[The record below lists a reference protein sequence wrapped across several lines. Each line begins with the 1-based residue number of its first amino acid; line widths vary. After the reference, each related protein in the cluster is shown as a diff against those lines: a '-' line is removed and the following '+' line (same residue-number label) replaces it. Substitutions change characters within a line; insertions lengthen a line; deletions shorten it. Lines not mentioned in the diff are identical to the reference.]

1 VPRYD
6 FRCACGAAFEA
17 KRPIEERHSA
27 ACPGCGGWAHRQ
39 FDPRHVMITVPE
51 SLRYVRSDFE
61 PLSTAEHTSSYL
73 AGKVLADHVDGMHAK
88 QQEAA
93 KNHVPFEQYFA
104 RKNPDLNLNQP
115 LTRQEAAQVKAA
127 LTGAPTHD

>member
-1 VPRYD
+1 MPRYD
-6 FRCACGAAFEA
+6 FRCACGASFEA

-39 FDPRHVMITVPE
+39 FDPRHVMIHTPE
-51 SLRYVRSDFE
+51 SLKYVRSDFE

-73 AGKVLADHVDGMHAK
+73 AGQVVDNHVNKLYAA
-88 QQEAA
+88 QEAA
-93 KNHVPFEQYFA
+93 AKVPTFEQYFA
-104 RKNPDLNLNQP
+104 QRNPDIDTSRA
-115 LTRQEAAQVKAA
+115 LTKPEAAEVKAA